1 MNKNG
6 WGLRVELLFI
16 LLFLICLVMATI
28 GLNQLGLLG
37 NQENTGRTP
46 ASNSNNDF
54 SYQTLETKLTE
65 GARKYFSDYYNHTIT
80 EDMIIVRSSTLYYG
94 GYVNKLYDERDKE
107 CSGYVKIINAGSGVI
122 YNPYIKCSK
131 YETNG
136 YDKSN
141 DW

>member
-6 WGLRVELLFI
+6 WGLRVELMFI

-37 NQENTGRTP
+37 NENVPVKPSIESG
-46 ASNSNNDF
+46 SGF
-54 SYQTLETKLTE
+54 SYTTLENKLTE
-65 GARKYFSDYYNHTIT
+65 GAKKYFDDYYNHTIT
-80 EDMIIVRSSTLYYG
+80 EDMIVVRSSTLTNG
-94 GYVNKLYDERDKE
+94 GYMTRIYDGNGKE
-107 CSGYVKIINAGSGVI
+107 CSGYVKIINAGSGII
-122 YNPYIKCSK
+122 YKSYVKCPK
-131 YETNG
+131 YSTSG